1 MLRQYIQAAM
11 RQARY
16 EILADDGSYYGE
28 IPGFDGVFANAAEL
42 ETCRD
47 QLEQVLEDWV
57 FLGISEHHPIPVLE
71 GIDLTVKET
80 A

>member
-28 IPGFDGVFANAAEL
+28 ITGFDGVFANAPEL
-42 ETCRD
+42 ENCRD

-57 FLGISEHHPIPVLE
+57 FLSISERHPIPVLE